1 MSKTDNNLEEQKQS
15 GKGTGTK
22 SRQMFKDTLS
32 RALLADD
39 GKKLRMLCDQLLN
52 IALTGSLPLN
62 ERLGYIKLIIER
74 VEGRP
79 AQAIEISDGGIEL
92 PSASQF
98 RIVKVEP
105 NRDE

>member
-1 MSKTDNNLEEQKQS
+1 MKKDNKLEDQVLS
-15 GKGTGTK
+15 GRGSGTK

-39 GKKLRMLCDQLLN
+39 GKKLRMLCDQLLD

-79 AQAIEISDGGIEL
+79 AQSIELSDGGAEL
-92 PSASQF
+92 PSAGQF
-98 RIVKVEP
+98 KIVKVEP
-105 NRDE
+105 TKDD